1 MIQLKRGKNS
11 TTSDLELDESR
22 PKKCFSV
29 KRKNGEALDLYHSG
43 RGWKRMSLLAM
54 MSCARGKIQQK
65 NSKKQWKKC
74 SLWSEEASSL
84 MKSAHILSFFSTI
97 FDNIHHSFRVSCTR
111 VSKQRQERLVSCF
124 FFGGREVKHQKK
136 NATF

>member
-1 MIQLKRGKNS
+1 
-11 TTSDLELDESR
+11 
-22 PKKCFSV
+22 
-29 KRKNGEALDLYHSG
+29 
-43 RGWKRMSLLAM
+43 MSLLAM

-65 NSKKQWKKC
+65 NGKKQWKKC

-97 FDNIHHSFRVSCTR
+97 FDNIHHSFRVSCAR

-124 FFGGREVKHQKK
+124 FRGKRSQTSKEKCNFLGKLINFSCNFKRKLKWNFNLNEEDEGNGKRYEFSLHFNVWFKMK
-136 NATF
+136 